1 MITYAPL
8 ACCLFGA
15 PRTSR
20 KLRLSLASSLCWSRL
35 LYSVAAWTKIPR
47 RAYATINACYM
58 RVLSRIAGKCRYSAD
73 TRHRDADVRAEL
85 LSPSLLALI
94 SRRRL
99 QLFASIWNGDVP
111 LLPALL
117 AVAVPGTKHG
127 SLPWIEL
134 VVQDMAELQR
144 SLRPK
149 LDELGD
155 PWHHAQRW
163 CDFIEQWPHEWSRLL
178 KLYSPCCTPADDFA
192 VAARMPKRGSQVV
205 ALLSYCCCE
214 CTVSF
219 PSEKALQQHRRT
231 SHGFRMEARKFVS
244 SACACPVCG
253 VVFACRPKVLTHL
266 AESRQRGK
274 DAGPSCRDQL
284 ASGRWAPLPD
294 DETERCDL
302 ADRALRASSRKRG
315 WTQPRSHGRVSRPAR
330 RGFVVSSAPDHL
342 PSKRC
347 FSKTPRAEVRWNLK
361 RPRLR

>member
-1 MITYAPL
+1 MLAAPSSAALLKASTALLSHVCAVFRSLGFVINWKAGKSECFLVFRGKHAAAHSRRFPPGRSSLPLPASCGEERLRVVDQYKYLGSQVTCDNNVVPDAGYRVQRTMITYAPL

-15 PRTSR
+15 PRISR

-155 PWHHAQRW
+155 RARRPVA
-163 CDFIEQWPHEWSRLL
+163 SRTAMVR
-178 KLYSPCCTPADDFA
+178 LYRA
-192 VAARMPKRGSQVV
+192 VAPRVV
-205 ALLSYCCCE
+205 APFE
-214 CTVSF
+214 T
-219 PSEKALQQHRRT
+219 LQSMLH
-231 SHGFRMEARKFVS
+231 
-244 SACACPVCG
+244 
-253 VVFACRPKVLTHL
+253 ACR
-266 AESRQRGK
+266 
-274 DAGPSCRDQL
+274 
-284 ASGRWAPLPD
+284 
-294 DETERCDL
+294 
-302 ADRALRASSRKRG
+302 
-315 WTQPRSHGRVSRPAR
+315 
-330 RGFVVSSAPDHL
+330 
-342 PSKRC
+342 
-347 FSKTPRAEVRWNLK
+347 
-361 RPRLR
+361 